1 MDSFRIINK
10 EYGKAGVRM
19 LHVAKHG
26 DHHSIQELEVETAL
40 TLNTEKDYRQGDNSA
55 IVATDSQKNTVY
67 ILAKQH
73 GVKNPE
79 TFALLLAE
87 HFLNKYPW
95 VVRARVDIKQYPWQ
109 RIKDPKGQP
118 HNHAFL
124 SSPSNTRLARV
135 ILVRGH
141 LPHISVGL
149 RDLTVIKTT
158 QSAFAN
164 FVDDEYR
171 TLADAEDRI
180 FSTIVTAD
188 WSYTPRDLRQV
199 KAFDFDKTYEDIKA
213 IILDTFAGPAEKGI
227 YSPSVQNTQFLAE
240 KRILQSIP
248 QVEKMSITMPNRHY
262 FPVDFSRFP
271 IPNLRGKGSGEVLM
285 PVDKPS
291 GLITSSLARK
301 DFQAKL

>member
-1 MDSFRIINK
+1 MESFRIINK

-26 DHHSIQELEVETAL
+26 DRHTVQELEVETAL
-40 TLNTEKDYRQGDNSA
+40 TLNTEKDYRQGDNSD
-55 IVATDSQKNTVY
+55 IIATDSQKNTVY

-79 TFALLLAE
+79 TFGLLLAE
-87 HFLNKYPW
+87 HFINKYPW

-109 RIKDPKGQP
+109 RLLDTKGKL

-124 SSPSNTRLARV
+124 STPTNTRLARV
-135 ILVRGH
+135 ILARGQ
-141 LPHISVGL
+141 LPQISVGI

-158 QSAFAN
+158 QSAFVN

-171 TLADAEDRI
+171 TLPDAEDRI

-188 WSYTPRDLRQV
+188 WSYSQRDHRL
-199 KAFDFDKTYEDIKA
+199 FDFDRAYSDIKA

-227 YSPSVQNTQFLAE
+227 YSPSVQNTQYLAE
-240 KRILQSIP
+240 KLVLQTIP
-248 QVEKMSITMPNRHY
+248 QVDTVSITMPNRHY
-262 FPVDFSRFP
+262 FLVDFTKFP
-271 IPNLRGKGSGEVLM
+271 IPNLRGPGSGEVLM

-291 GLITSSLARK
+291 GLITSTLSRK